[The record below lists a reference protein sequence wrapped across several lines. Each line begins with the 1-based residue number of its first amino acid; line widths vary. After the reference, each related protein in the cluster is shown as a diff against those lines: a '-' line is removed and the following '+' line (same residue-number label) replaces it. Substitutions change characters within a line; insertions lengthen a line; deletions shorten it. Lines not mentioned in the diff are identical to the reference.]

1 MKQAVMVEPGKIVF
15 RQVEKPTLKDD
26 EVLMQTKRIG
36 ICGSD
41 IHVFHGMHP
50 YTSYPVVQGHE
61 VSGVAVAVGRNVKG
75 IAVGDKI
82 TFTPQIVCGEC
93 YPCRNGMYHVCEK
106 LKVMG
111 FQAGG
116 AAQEFFALPE
126 WNVFKLPADMSLDHA
141 AMIEPVSVGVHAVRR
156 GGDVTGKKVLV
167 LGAGTIGNL
176 VAQVAKAFG
185 GEAVMITD
193 ISDYK
198 LEKAKACGIDFA
210 INTANEDLNE
220 AILRD
225 FGPDRADLILE
236 CVGVQATAT
245 QAVECARKGTTV
257 VIVGVFGEKPVVNL
271 GYVQDWEL
279 NLVGTAMY
287 QKIDYEAAIELVASG
302 KMHLDELFTHRFRFD
317 DYLEAYQTI
326 EQSNGEY
333 MKVMIEL
340 E

>member
-1 MKQAVMVEPGKIVF
+1 
-15 RQVEKPTLKDD
+15 
-26 EVLMQTKRIG
+26 
-36 ICGSD
+36 
-41 IHVFHGMHP
+41 
-50 YTSYPVVQGHE
+50 
-61 VSGVAVAVGRNVKG
+61 
-75 IAVGDKI
+75 
-82 TFTPQIVCGEC
+82 
-93 YPCRNGMYHVCEK
+93 
-106 LKVMG
+106 
-111 FQAGG
+111 
-116 AAQEFFALPE
+116 
-126 WNVFKLPADMSLDHA
+126 
-141 AMIEPVSVGVHAVRR
+141 
-156 GGDVTGKKVLV
+156 
-167 LGAGTIGNL
+167 
-176 VAQVAKAFG
+176 
-185 GEAVMITD
+185 MITD

-225 FGPDRADLILE
+225 FGPDRADLI
-236 CVGVQATAT
+236 VQATAT